1 MSRKPEGCSS
11 GDISLLMELR
21 RLGAGGRTLAPGLE
35 RLLFSIGRR
44 DFGLGSAC
52 AKARLN
58 KTPSAVK
65 TVFVLRFLAARPE
78 SCPFKTETRVEF
90 FINLSETSVSLSLRK
105 HLNRG
110 QAEQSVPQRLKPR
123 SFALRG
129 GTDKS
134 VPFQNQRPKPPFITG
149 AAGVLPF
156 QNQRL
161 KPRSFIRI
169 ASAAKRPVA
178 FLICP
183 FVTKI
188 ERNAIQQGNLCG

>member
-1 MSRKPEGCSS
+1 
-11 GDISLLMELR
+11 MELR

-44 DFGLGSAC
+44 DFGLGSAY

-65 TVFVLRFLAARPE
+65 TVFVLRFLAARLK

-149 AAGVLPF
+149 ATGVLPF